1 MRFGLSTHSVLRMA
15 SRRPPNSQYEIR
27 NPITVSLLPSMS
39 DHHSRPLPPPPHRL
53 VRVFKFGGTSVG
65 TPKGLQSAV
74 RIIRNA
80 ASSCR
85 PVVVVS
91 AASGVTDTLVRAAD
105 ETRGDRATAEAW
117 TRHVG
122 HRYRTLAAAVLDDPS
137 LRARYAAALQVEL
150 SELRRALQSVTGP
163 DAAAAR
169 DVVLAAG
176 ERLMVPLMTA
186 ALGAA
191 GCAAQAVDAA
201 ALIRTD
207 AAHGRATVQWKT
219 TRRQVRKWACSRPDD
234 VPVVTGF
241 VGGTADGK
249 TTTLGRGGSD
259 LSAALLARALE
270 ADRLE
275 RWTDVDGLYTRDPDT
290 HDSARRIDQIDFEQ
304 ARTWTK
310 AGRLGMHPRTLD
322 PLTAAGIPVHVR
334 CTHRPDAPGTR
345 IVPVASPSHC

>member
-1 MRFGLSTHSVLRMA
+1 MNDD
-15 SRRPPNSQYEIR
+15 P
-27 NPITVSLLPSMS
+27 
-39 DHHSRPLPPPPHRL
+39 SRPLPPSPHRPI
-53 VRVFKFGGTSVG
+53 RVLKFGGTSVG
-65 TPKGLQSAV
+65 TPEGLQSAV
-74 RIIRNA
+74 HIIRTA

-105 ETRGDRATAEAW
+105 ETRGDRATVEAW

-122 HRYRTLAAAVLDDPS
+122 HRYRSLATAVLDDLP
-137 LRARYAAALQVEL
+137 LRARYAATLQVEL
-150 SELRRALQSVTGP
+150 SELRRALQGRTGP
-163 DAAAAR
+163 AAAAR

-176 ERLMVPLMTA
+176 ERLMVPLLAA
-186 ALGAA
+186 ALNAA

-207 AAHGRATVQWKT
+207 ADHGQASVQWT
-219 TRRQVRKWACSRPDD
+219 ATRKQVREWACSRPDD

-241 VGGTADGK
+241 VGGTADGR

-259 LSAALLARALE
+259 FSAALLARALE

-290 HDSARRIDQIDFEQ
+290 HDSARRIDQMDFEQ

-334 CTHRPDAPGTR
+334 CTHRSDAPGTR
-345 IVPVASPSHC
+345 IVPAASHSHC